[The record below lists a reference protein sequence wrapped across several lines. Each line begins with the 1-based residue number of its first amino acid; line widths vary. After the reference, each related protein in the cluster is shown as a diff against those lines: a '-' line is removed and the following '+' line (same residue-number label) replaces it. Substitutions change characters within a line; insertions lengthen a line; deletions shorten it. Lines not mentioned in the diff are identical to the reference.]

1 MLTQPPRG
9 GEDEVQDER
18 GEAGDHRLGKGSW
31 EGYVSEARDRRPRRG
46 SGASVNEITLGVQH
60 IRTLPGATHDHAIVP
75 ASDSPIPTRRAR
87 TYRPREGS
95 AASAL
100 LIALQQLGGGPC
112 TRVQLLDV
120 AQRYASEPI
129 VRSGSLRG
137 GMGRPWQARN
147 QDTGHRRGHDY
158 YDGWSCMNAT
168 LVAKGL
174 VQASRSRPRQYTL
187 SETGRTLAAELAQR
201 LQPES
206 EAGSCECEQVEDG
219 PGDVERWVQ
228 PHGEARCGYS
238 SRVRDTAE
246 CDNRRSSSPA
256 MPLVGA
262 PSPPLTNTSSGAH
275 APLMTRPQYP
285 VEDVV
290 LVIDQREKLEFQ
302 ELLRR
307 MAVTFQVRT
316 LEAGDAVWLAQV
328 RREDGHRPS
337 TEERVLDTLVER
349 KKVSDLLESIRDRRY
364 QQQKARMRL
373 SGMPCLVYLVEGAA
387 RRRPGADGQREAR
400 ALRSALLHTQ
410 VRDGFHVVRTE
421 HAVDTAHWYAAMTE
435 AYRERYVGNAVTA
448 PEDTSPDCGVGME
461 YGAWQARLRQQA
473 RQTTVR
479 DIFQQQL
486 QSVEGVG
493 ASTAQAIMQLSAS
506 DTPRQLYE
514 FYRRETGNGTDT
526 ARLLSAR
533 RRSPPVATA
542 SVPRLRRSV
551 AARIGQVFT

>member
-1 MLTQPPRG
+1 MPTSPPRR

-18 GEAGDHRLGKGSW
+18 TAAGDHLGSEESW
-31 EGYVSEARDRRPRRG
+31 ERCVSEARDGRPRRD
-46 SGASVNEITLGVQH
+46 SGARVDEITLGVQNM
-60 IRTLPGATHDHAIVP
+60 RTLPGATHDHAIVP
-75 ASDSPIPTRRAR
+75 TSDSPIPTRRAR

-100 LIALQQLGGGPC
+100 LIGLQQLGGGPC
-112 TRVQLLDV
+112 TRAQLLDV

-129 VRSGSLRG
+129 VRTGSLRG
-137 GMGRPWQARN
+137 GMGRPWLARH

-174 VQASRSRPRQYTL
+174 VLASRSRPRQYML
-187 SETGRTLAAELAQR
+187 SESGRALAAELTRR

-206 EAGSCECEQVEDG
+206 EAGSCGREQAADG
-219 PGDVERWVQ
+219 PGDVEHWMR
-228 PHGEARCGYS
+228 PHGEVRCDYS
-238 SRVRDTAE
+238 SRARDTVE
-246 CDNRRSSSPA
+246 SDDRRSSFPA
-256 MPLVGA
+256 LPLVGA
-262 PSPPLTNTSSGAH
+262 PFPSLTNASPGAH
-275 APLMTRPQYP
+275 APRMTRPQYP

-328 RREDGHRPS
+328 HREDGHRPC

-387 RRRPGADGQREAR
+387 RRRPGVDGQREAR
-400 ALRSALLHTQ
+400 ALHSALLHTQ

-435 AYRERYVGNAVTA
+435 AYRERYVGNAVTV
-448 PEDTSPDCGVGME
+448 PEDASPTCGVGME
-461 YGAWQARLRQQA
+461 YGAWQARVRQQA

-493 ASTAQAIMQLSAS
+493 ASTAQAIMQVSAS

-526 ARLLSAR
+526 ACLLSAR
-533 RRSPPVATA
+533 RRSPPALS